1 MKAALFASAANTMP
15 AAAPTRSAQVNP
27 RMRIVSTLQQRMPQ
41 EFQRRF
47 LMNKITIVAL
57 AACVAMSMAAP
68 SFAGTKA
75 ASSKPAATAAVK
87 EEGNKTEAKDTAAK
101 KAPAKKHHKVVKTK

>member
-1 MKAALFASAANTMP
+1 
-15 AAAPTRSAQVNP
+15 
-27 RMRIVSTLQQRMPQ
+27 
-41 EFQRRF
+41 
-47 LMNKITIVAL
+47 MNKITIVAL

-68 SFAGTKA
+68 SFAGTKTT
-75 ASSKPAATAAVK
+75 SRKPAATTAVK